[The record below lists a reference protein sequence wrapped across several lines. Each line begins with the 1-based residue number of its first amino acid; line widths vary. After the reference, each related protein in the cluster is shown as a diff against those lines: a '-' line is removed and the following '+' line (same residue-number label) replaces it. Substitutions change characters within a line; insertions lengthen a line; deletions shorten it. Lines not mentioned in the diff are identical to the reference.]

1 MKTKLIFNIKN
12 NYSNIYFENYDDN
25 GNLTDSGYRF
35 FDVNVFTGSDEYE
48 LSSNDGVYIDG
59 IGTYTKDDD
68 GNKVYHT
75 SEWSFSS
82 CILDETCSNNSFYVN
97 DTEIKLSSFDKDG
110 KYTYDDDNVTYTID
124 IVNNSI
130 SFKSKDG
137 STTVSSCKLPL
148 NYKTIQF
155 VFSKQK
161 EPTIEYELIKE
172 KLSILDNKITEGFT
186 TVETTQN
193 DIINNQNTMLD
204 NQNVTLKDLD
214 SVLSNQDNMIN
225 NQSTIIDKTKTII
238 DNQSSNL
245 NTLETDLDNKTQ
257 EIKDF
262 FIQNRID
269 ITDIDG
275 NFGSLYKD
283 GDKVVVKGL
292 DGIVWDVIG
301 VTLYKDYRNHLS
313 IIYKISTDNG
323 TRQMFID
330 ETMLKP
336 YKE

>member
-12 NYSNIYFENYDDN
+12 NYSNIYFEDYDDN

-35 FDVNVFTGSDEYE
+35 FDVNVLTGSDEYE

-124 IVNNSI
+124 IVNNNI

-148 NYKTIQF
+148 NYKTMQF

-193 DIINNQNTMLD
+193 DI
-204 NQNVTLKDLD
+204 K
-214 SVLSNQDNMIN
+214 
-225 NQSTIIDKTKTII
+225 
-238 DNQSSNL
+238 
-245 NTLETDLDNKTQ
+245 TDLDNKAQ
-257 EIKDF
+257 EIKDYF
-262 FIQNRID
+262 DKSKID
-269 ITDIDG
+269 FTDIDG
-275 NFGSLYKD
+275 NFGSKYEDGDIVYVDGIKGIEWNVEKVTIYKD
-283 GDKVVVKGL
+283 F
-292 DGIVWDVIG
+292 
-301 VTLYKDYRNHLS
+301 RNHLNVMYLIS
-313 IIYKISTDNG
+313 SGDRKMLADEKI
-323 TRQMFID
+323 
-330 ETMLKP
+330 LKIK
-336 YKE
+336 KESE